1 MSCFVGC
8 FYSPGIPARTMFHVR
23 TQLQRTD
30 QLRPYQALVAKI
42 NTREIQWALGK
53 PLLSI
58 PLPQPSCSSIAH
70 ISSFS
75 SKQSLKRVLF
85 CELTNN
91 TDGSGGEKRRAPMPD
106 LHLRDLKQ
114 GFSNHTLMQ
123 ELIRTGDAAFLG
135 TCRTAESYPLVC
147 GPYRVP
153 FLLNL
158 PGCGQTE
165 QDGRARR
172 HHSGHYERLPIK
184 LEFESHGST
193 DGAAINTTCAAE
205 ELARAEA
212 YYAHRSYAMEMWRKN
227 GKKGLSAYTEKETKG
242 YVKRKDRPQHLTL
255 LDHIQLF
262 LSSSSSSSP

>member
-1 MSCFVGC
+1 M
-8 FYSPGIPARTMFHVR
+8 
-23 TQLQRTD
+23 
-30 QLRPYQALVAKI
+30 VAEERKDEH
-42 NTREIQWALGK
+42 R
-53 PLLSI
+53 
-58 PLPQPSCSSIAH
+58 
-70 ISSFS
+70 
-75 SKQSLKRVLF
+75 SLIF
-85 CELTNN
+85 TYG
-91 TDGSGGEKRRAPMPD
+91 T
-106 LHLRDLKQ
+106 LKQ

-158 PGCGQTE
+158 PGCGQCV
-165 QDGRARR
+165 DGELYAVSLKGLSRMDELEGTNR
-172 HHSGHYERLPIK
+172 GHYERLPIK
-184 LEFESHGST
+184 LEFESHDST

-242 YVKRKDRPQHLTL
+242 YVKRKDRPQHLTF

-262 LSSSSSSSP
+262 LSS